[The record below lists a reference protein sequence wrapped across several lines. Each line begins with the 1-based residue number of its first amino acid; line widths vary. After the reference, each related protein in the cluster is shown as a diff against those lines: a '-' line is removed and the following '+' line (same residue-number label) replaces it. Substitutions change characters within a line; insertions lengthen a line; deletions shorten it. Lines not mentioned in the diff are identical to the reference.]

1 MRLIAPAQTDP
12 IWRNNP
18 GTWGCEPADIWAML
32 RAALDGDVAH
42 VRALA
47 ALDPNLVRA
56 EYWYTQ
62 PLHFAVREGHADVH
76 RTLLELGADP
86 TYRRYGHEPLAT
98 VARDRG
104 HEDVAVII
112 ERARAARGLGTG
124 AHEVHAAA
132 TEGDIGRLRA
142 LVEADRS
149 LLVLGDDEGFTPL
162 HRAVEAG
169 HAECVRLLLELGAPP
184 DAIQAGGGNRPDAWY
199 RPAGQRPIDLALTRN
214 DMDMTR
220 ELLAGGAALTID
232 VAAAMGDA
240 DEVRRILNAD
250 PDAIGALGDEAGRP
264 MGQAARRGYID
275 VIGAL
280 LERGVGPNLREG
292 RDAPRGRALWHAAQ
306 RGDSEMARMLL
317 EAGADPNAGIES
329 SGTAT
334 WMAKEPELRRLF
346 EVHGGHVD
354 ATGHLLDGDDE
365 AVLAMADADPDAVS
379 MGGCG
384 GIFAMVVMFERRDI
398 LQPLLDRGRAGSQ
411 GGDGLPNLSVEN
423 AGHDARAAGTRDG
436 FEPAELAASDT
447 VA

>member
-1 MRLIAPAQTDP
+1 M
-12 IWRNNP
+12 
-18 GTWGCEPADIWAML
+18 
-32 RAALDGDVAH
+32 
-42 VRALA
+42 RALA

-62 PLHFAVREGHADVH
+62 PLHFAVREGHQDVVE
-76 RTLLELGADP
+76 TLLTLGADP

-169 HAECVRLLLELGAPP
+169 QAAGVRLLLDLGAPP
-184 DAIQAGGGNRPDAWY
+184 DAVQAGGGGNRPDAWY

-240 DEVRRILNAD
+240 DEVRRILDSD
-250 PDAIGALGDEAGRP
+250 PDAI
-264 MGQAARRGYID
+264 ARSWR
-275 VIGAL
+275 
-280 LERGVGPNLREG
+280 
-292 RDAPRGRALWHAAQ
+292 
-306 RGDSEMARMLL
+306 
-317 EAGADPNAGIES
+317 
-329 SGTAT
+329 
-334 WMAKEPELRRLF
+334 
-346 EVHGGHVD
+346 
-354 ATGHLLDGDDE
+354 
-365 AVLAMADADPDAVS
+365 
-379 MGGCG
+379 
-384 GIFAMVVMFERRDI
+384 
-398 LQPLLDRGRAGSQ
+398 
-411 GGDGLPNLSVEN
+411 
-423 AGHDARAAGTRDG
+423 
-436 FEPAELAASDT
+436 
-447 VA
+447 